1 MFRGST
7 YKPTSSSTRILST
20 CWWMFLLTTGTIYFL
35 LLVGHL
41 TSNNVS
47 RYSSL
52 SEILDNVDQVGVVKA
67 GSTWQMLQKSVHP
80 LHQSLVT
87 RLSLVDDYL
96 AGLSLISE
104 TDEPVAMLMEETAAE
119 YIAAQHCDKYTVGHL
134 EDRYYAFAFRKG
146 NYKQAHIKE
155 CSWEQFQAPS

>member
-1 MFRGST
+1 
-7 YKPTSSSTRILST
+7 
-20 CWWMFLLTTGTIYFL
+20 
-35 LLVGHL
+35 
-41 TSNNVS
+41 
-47 RYSSL
+47 
-52 SEILDNVDQVGVVKA
+52 
-67 GSTWQMLQKSVHP
+67 MLQKSVHP

-146 NYKQAHIKE
+146 SKLTSAVSESTLLLSESGTLSLLRDK
-155 CSWEQFQAPS
+155 WW